1 MRNTGLDEAQAGIKI
16 LRININNLKNSDD
29 TILMAESKEELHFN
43 LIIFLKQCLQIEPHP
58 ETLGVKGST
67 WTLERHNRTPPFLRW
82 ENQGS
87 DQLDHMKSSGRTS
100 IWTQAEQFQGPTVN
114 STPTSC
120 AGSGHS
126 FLSLMPWHWMLEE
139 GDVGIKRVGYWY
151 SIRKAKRKRCLRKVD
166 FWSKFLQW
174 SLQIE
179 KRVLESKPFGS
190 ASFK

>member
-1 MRNTGLDEAQAGIKI
+1 MHHWVKVVRADIFVMLLILQGKI
-16 LRININNLKNSDD
+16 LV
-29 TILMAESKEELHFN
+29 F
-43 LIIFLKQCLQIEPHP
+43 Q
-58 ETLGVKGST
+58 
-67 WTLERHNRTPPFLRW
+67 PPFLRW

-100 IWTQAEQFQGPTVN
+100 IWMQAEQFQGPTVN

-139 GDVGIKRVGYWY
+139 GDVGIKRVGYWS